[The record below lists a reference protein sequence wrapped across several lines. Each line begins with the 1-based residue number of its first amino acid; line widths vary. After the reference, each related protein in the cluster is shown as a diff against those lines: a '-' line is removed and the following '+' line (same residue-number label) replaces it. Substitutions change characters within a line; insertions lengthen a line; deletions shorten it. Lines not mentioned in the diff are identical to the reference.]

1 MKWWFAYFSVILSC
15 LFIEKSN
22 AVSVDSLQSK
32 VYSFVREQPQN
43 NLYVHLDRNEYAPS
57 DTIWMKAYMLSPM
70 SNDVLFVRLLNSRM
84 NIVLQKQFPVKDIR
98 SNGEMALPDTLQ
110 EGDYQL
116 MAYMDKMIQYDP
128 DNVFLQPIREM
139 LLIIV
144 CHPKVDICWKGL
156 PTTWS

>member
-32 VYSFVREQPQN
+32 VYSYVREQPQN
-43 NLYVHLDRNEYAPS
+43 NLYVHLDRNEYAPG

-84 NIVLQKQFPVKDIR
+84 NIVLQKQFPVKDIKCQ
-98 SNGEMALPDTLQ
+98 AC
-110 EGDYQL
+110 
-116 MAYMDKMIQYDP
+116 
-128 DNVFLQPIREM
+128 V
-139 LLIIV
+139 
-144 CHPKVDICWKGL
+144 
-156 PTTWS
+156 